1 MEKKCHIDYD
11 KTTVYY
17 NRGVNDVEE
26 KIIADVI
33 IVTIIPR
40 VDAAN
45 AKTVETQLT
54 EIINGGTRKLIC
66 NFSQNEYI
74 SSAGLRVFLSTL
86 KMMKK
91 SGGEIVLCGLQPYV
105 QEVFDMAGFS
115 QLFTISGSEAEA
127 VKAFN

>member
-1 MEKKCHIDYD
+1 M
-11 KTTVYY
+11 
-17 NRGVNDVEE
+17 EE
-26 KIIADVI
+26 KVIADVK
-33 IVTIIPR
+33 IVSIIPR
-40 VDAAN
+40 VDASN

-54 EIINGGTRKLIC
+54 DIINGGTKKLVC

-115 QLFTISGSEAEA
+115 QLFTISGSEDEA
-127 VKAFN
+127 VKGFN